1 MSTESIMNLDKRV
14 RRIGSSELR
23 RIYDRAHARVY
34 MPSVLSFI
42 TRSRTDVRSLTLF
55 RFSSSPV
62 WSSFHDS
69 EQSASSTSGV
79 GRQSACHLDL
89 PCHHQGGQTLNQLTP
104 QATSRL
110 QGMTPAFQE
119 AYTRSRSI
127 YKSSEQSNEMSVL
140 FRRSLAR

>member
-14 RRIGSSELR
+14 RRIGSSEPR
-23 RIYDRAHARVY
+23 RIYDRAHSRVY

-42 TRSRTDVRSLTLF
+42 TRSRTDVRSLPLF

-62 WSSFHDS
+62 LSSFHDS
-69 EQSASSTSGV
+69 EQSASSTSGI
-79 GRQSACHLDL
+79 GLQSVCNL
-89 PCHHQGGQTLNQLTP
+89 HHQGGQTLNQLTP